1 MALPARWKNK
11 IVPSDPSD
19 EIMELQMGPSH
30 PASHGTIKFN
40 LKLDGERIVDCDVE
54 VGYLHRGFEKMCEQG
69 TWTQCFPYT
78 DRLNYASPCINNV
91 GFALAV
97 ERLLGIDTTER
108 CKYVRMIMSEVARIA
123 DHLTCLGMAS
133 SEVGATTVAF
143 YMLEAREFLYDLIEA
158 VTGARLTVTWCRVG
172 GMTHDLPADFNDRM
186 KASFARL
193 DQVLS
198 DCDKLLSRNR
208 VFIDRMADVGK
219 LPKEEAISYGLTG
232 PLLRA
237 AGVSYDV
244 RKAHP
249 YLVYDRMEFEVPLG
263 DRGDNYDRFNVRFQ
277 EMYQSQA
284 NHRAGDRG
292 AARRSGHDH
301 RSQGRAARQRESLQL
316 DRRPD
321 EPLQADHG
329 RHPRARR
336 RSLPGGRRRQRRVG
350 ILHRERRQRPALSR
364 ARAAAVFSRDG
375 RAEQDADRP
384 HDPGHHHDL
393 RHDQHD
399 RRRMRPLTRA
409 STCSPP
415 IANVFLTSVVESK
428 NRNGVGIVSGGRGLI
443 ANPGVSGNPSV

>member
-1 MALPARWKNK
+1 MALPARWKDK
-11 IVPSDPSD
+11 IVPADPSE

-40 LKLDGERIVDCDVE
+40 LKLDGEKIVDCDVE

-97 ERLLGIDTTER
+97 ERLIGVDTTER

-186 KASFARL
+186 RASFARL

-208 VFIDRMADVGK
+208 VFIDRMAGIGK
-219 LPKEEAISYGLTG
+219 FSKEEAISYGLTG

-249 YLVYDRMEFEVPLG
+249 YLVYDRMEFEVPVG

-277 EMYQSQA
+277 EMYQSKRIIEQA
-284 NHRAGDRG
+284 IAALPEGPVTITDPKVVLPDKEKVYNSIEGLMNHFKLIMEGIHVPAG
-292 AARRSGHDH
+292 
-301 RSQGRAARQRESLQL
+301 EVY
-316 DRRPD
+316 
-321 EPLQADHG
+321 QAVE
-329 RHPRARR
+329 
-336 RSLPGGRRRQRRVG
+336 GG
-350 ILHRERRQRPALSR
+350 
-364 ARAAAVFSRDG
+364 
-375 RAEQDADRP
+375 
-384 HDPGHHHDL
+384 
-393 RHDQHD
+393 
-399 RRRMRPLTRA
+399 
-409 STCSPP
+409 
-415 IANVFLTSVVESK
+415 
-428 NRNGVGIVSGGRGLI
+428 NGELGFYIVSDGSGRPYRVRVRPPCFLGMGALNKMLIGRMIPDIITTFGMINMIGGECDR
-443 ANPGVSGNPSV
+443 

>member
-1 MALPARWKNK
+1 MALPARWKDK
-11 IVPSDPSD
+11 IVPADPSE

-40 LKLDGERIVDCDVE
+40 LKLDGEKIVDCDVE

-108 CKYVRMIMSEVARIA
+108 CKYVRLIMSEVARIA

-186 KASFARL
+186 KASFTRL

-208 VFIDRMADVGK
+208 VFIDRMAGVGK
-219 LPKEEAISYGLTG
+219 FPKEEAISYGLTG

-249 YLVYDRMEFEVPLG
+249 YLVYDRMEFEVPVG
-263 DRGDNYDRFNVRFQ
+263 DRGDNYDRYNVRFQ
-277 EMYQSQA
+277 EMYQSKRIIEQA
-284 NHRAGDRG
+284 IAALPEGPVTITDPKVVLPDKEKVYNSIEGLMNHFKLIMEGIHVPAGEVYQAVEG
-292 AARRSGHDH
+292 A
-301 RSQGRAARQRESLQL
+301 
-316 DRRPD
+316 
-321 EPLQADHG
+321 
-329 RHPRARR
+329 
-336 RSLPGGRRRQRRVG
+336 
-350 ILHRERRQRPALSR
+350 
-364 ARAAAVFSRDG
+364 
-375 RAEQDADRP
+375 
-384 HDPGHHHDL
+384 
-393 RHDQHD
+393 
-399 RRRMRPLTRA
+399 
-409 STCSPP
+409 
-415 IANVFLTSVVESK
+415 
-428 NRNGVGIVSGGRGLI
+428 NGELGFYIVSDGSGRPYRVRVRPPCFLGMGALNKMLIGRMIPDIITTFGMINMIGGECDR
-443 ANPGVSGNPSV
+443 